1 MKPIAL
7 TVGMGIGPE
16 ICIKALDSFQH
27 PTILLS
33 RKGTLLRALH
43 QMGLGWEYLW
53 KFPAV
58 QVVEY
63 EDTDEP
69 AEVQAIRTATEM
81 CLSKQASAM
90 VTGPISKSVL
100 MDRGFEFAGHT
111 DYLGHLCGVD
121 NPVMAF
127 SGGRY
132 QVVLVTTHIP
142 LVKVASSLTTQKI
155 IHTVETAHRAWTE
168 RGMPARFAIC
178 GLNPHAGEHGKLG
191 SEDLEIVQP
200 ACELLR
206 EKGVLATDVVSS
218 ETAFLMARDG
228 EVDVVVAM
236 YHDQGLTPLKLVDF
250 GQSVNWTL
258 GLPIIRTSVDHG
270 TADAITGKGCANP
283 SSLIAAW
290 QMARQIASQRSTPTT
305 STSTQAAP
313 QQSQGNRVRGH
324 APRVPVSVRP

>member
-16 ICIKALDSFQH
+16 VCVKALESFHH

-33 RKGTLLRALH
+33 RKGMLLEALQ
-43 QMGLGWEYLW
+43 QMGLSWNHLW

-69 AEVQAIRTATEM
+69 AEVQAIRVATEM
-81 CLSKQASAM
+81 CLSGQASAM
-90 VTGPISKSVL
+90 VTGPICKSAL
-100 MDRGFEFAGHT
+100 MDQGFTFAGHT
-111 DYLGHLCGVD
+111 DYLGHLCGVS

-142 LVKVASSLTTQKI
+142 LVKVASTLTTERI
-155 IHTVETAHRAWTE
+155 VHTVETAHKAWKE
-168 RGMPARFAIC
+168 RGKSARFAIC
-178 GLNPHAGEHGKLG
+178 GLNPHAGEYGKLG
-191 SEDLEIVQP
+191 REDVEIVQP
-200 ACELLR
+200 ACDILR
-206 EKGVLATDVVSS
+206 GKGVSVTNVVSS

-228 EVDVVVAM
+228 KVDVVVAM

-270 TADAITGKGCANP
+270 TADSIVGKGCANP
-283 SSLIAAW
+283 SSLVAAW
-290 QMARQIASQRSTPTT
+290 QLAKDIASQRLARTA
-305 STSTQAAP
+305 STQLESP
-313 QQSQGNRVRGH
+313 HSQDSLVRVRV
-324 APRVPVSVRP
+324 PRESASVRP